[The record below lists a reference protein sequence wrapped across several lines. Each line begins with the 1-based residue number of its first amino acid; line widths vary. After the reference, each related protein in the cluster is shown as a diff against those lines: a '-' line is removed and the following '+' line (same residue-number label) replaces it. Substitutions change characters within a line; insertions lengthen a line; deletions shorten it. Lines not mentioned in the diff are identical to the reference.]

1 MCMFKTHKDPLEYKC
16 RILHSAF
23 TSEFAEGQDG
33 EYTFSD
39 TTDGTL
45 ARFVEWAYLGD
56 YQASVI
62 SKDVELDNH
71 PQLTHLQL

>member
-1 MCMFKTHKDPLEYKC
+1 MFKTHKDPLEYKC
-16 RILHSAF
+16 KILHSAF

-45 ARFVEWAYLGD
+45 ARFC
-56 YQASVI
+56 
-62 SKDVELDNH
+62 
-71 PQLTHLQL
+71 